1 VSLGAL
7 ALLTAACGDKSSD
20 CKDSLPPLGNAS
32 LFVSAKCGDGGHGV
46 QMVSGDKLY
55 VRGCAII
62 GNSGAGVMAQGVGQV
77 AIVDPYYDEA
87 GIVDP
92 AFSPRPDGDLNGIID
107 PAFAPASIYCL
118 QTPDGRWH
126 CWGRI
131 RNLNAVSSA
140 YTIDATTPRPLIAED
155 GTDVFS
161 LVNIGSRGSV
171 CALTPAGE
179 PYYAIAPSSSGFSVK
194 YVLDGPREMDLPSE
208 P

>member
-1 VSLGAL
+1 MSFGAL
-7 ALLTAACGDKSSD
+7 ALLTAACGGKSSD

-55 VRGCAII
+55 VRGCAVI

-118 QTPDGRWH
+118 QTADGR
-126 CWGRI
+126 
-131 RNLNAVSSA
+131 
-140 YTIDATTPRPLIAED
+140 
-155 GTDVFS
+155 
-161 LVNIGSRGSV
+161 
-171 CALTPAGE
+171 
-179 PYYAIAPSSSGFSVK
+179 
-194 YVLDGPREMDLPSE
+194 
-208 P
+208 